1 MAYQILNHLGEIV
14 NESISQEEFD
24 SMVETNPN
32 LAFFQYDA
40 QPEND
45 LVAKWKVAES
55 EGEQISHMRIYKKL
69 EE

>member
-32 LAFFQYDA
+32 LSFFQYDA

-45 LVAKWKVAES
+45 LVTKWKVAEG
-55 EGEQISHMRIYKKL
+55 EREQIDHMRIYKVIG
-69 EE
+69 E